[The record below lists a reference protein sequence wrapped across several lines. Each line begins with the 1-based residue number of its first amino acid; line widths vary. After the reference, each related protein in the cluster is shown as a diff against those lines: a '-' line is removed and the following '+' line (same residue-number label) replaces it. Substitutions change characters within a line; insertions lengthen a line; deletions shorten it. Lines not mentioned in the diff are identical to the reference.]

1 MHNRFARRMLVIASG
16 FRDGLADTAMSHG
29 TDTVGD
35 PSWPTHGIDPA
46 LLKQLREEI
55 APTQLWSLLL
65 SIIERRAEVRDAAAL
80 ARQWEQD
87 RFVEPAY
94 IDQRT
99 SLELDRHLFSAAAE
113 FEAIE
118 LSPLAPLG
126 ACSVVA
132 PTSQNRV
139 VSTVRGTEV
148 ISDPTNVL
156 ALESAR
162 RLRKDPASIVKLATS
177 HRCVRAQALPKLPGY
192 AAHFRMFCLTTA
204 GHETK
209 DQAFTVDALIDH
221 VRTHMRALQLL
232 EQHGYAFPGRAVTL
246 LSTPERRFLA
256 DRVAAA
262 LGEIEVKHEPLTK
275 EYYNGLRFMI
285 NVRGE
290 QGEFPLV
297 DGGAFDWVA
306 KLASNR
312 KLAFVASGMG
322 SQLVAYVFNL
332 SRRER

>member
-1 MHNRFARRMLVIASG
+1 MSDSNDASAG
-16 FRDGLADTAMSHG
+16 HEWVTS
-29 TDTVGD
+29 
-35 PSWPTHGIDPA
+35 GIDPE
-46 LLKQLREEI
+46 LLKQLQQELPATE
-55 APTQLWSLLL
+55 LWSLLL
-65 SIIERRAEVRDAAAL
+65 AVMERRASRRNVAAL
-80 ARQWEQD
+80 TRQWEQD

-99 SLELDRHLFSAAAE
+99 SLELDRHLFAAAAG

-148 ISDPTNVL
+148 VSDPTNVL

-162 RLRKDPASIVKLATS
+162 RLRKNPAATVKLATS
-177 HRCVRAQALPKLPGY
+177 HRCVRAQAFPKLPGF
-192 AAHFRMFCLTTA
+192 AAHFRLFCMTTA

-209 DQAFTVDALIDH
+209 DQSFTVEALIEH
-221 VRTHMRALQLL
+221 IRTQLHAFELL
-232 EQHGYAFPGRAVTL
+232 ERNGYAFPERAVTL
-246 LSTPERRFLA
+246 LSTRARRPLAERIGSALA
-256 DRVAAA
+256 GV
-262 LGEIEVKHEPLTK
+262 EVKHAELMKP
-275 EYYNGLRFMI
+275 YYDGLRFTI
-285 NVRGE
+285 NVARD
-290 QGEFPLV
+290 QSEFPLV

-312 KLAFVASGMG
+312 KLVFVSSAIG
-322 SQLVAYVFNL
+322 SQLVAFAF
-332 SRRER
+332 RR

>member
-1 MHNRFARRMLVIASG
+1 MPH
-16 FRDGLADTAMSHG
+16 D
-29 TDTVGD
+29 TDTVD
-35 PSWPTHGIDPA
+35 DRSWPTSGIDPA
-46 LLKQLREEI
+46 LLKQLRDDMP
-55 APTQLWSLLL
+55 PTQLWSLLL
-65 SIIERRAEVRDAAAL
+65 SIVERRADARDVAAL
-80 ARQWEQD
+80 TRQWEQD

-99 SLELDRHLFSAAAE
+99 SLELDRHLFRAAAE

-126 ACSVVA
+126 ACSVIA

-162 RLRKDPASIVKLATS
+162 RLRKDPTSTVKLATS
-177 HRCVRAQALPKLPGY
+177 HRCVRAQAFPKLPGF
-192 AAHFRMFCLTTA
+192 AAHFRLFCLTTA
-204 GHETK
+204 GHESK

-221 VRTHMRALQLL
+221 IRTHMHTLELL
-232 EQHGYAFPGRAVTL
+232 EQHEYAFPGRTVTL
-246 LSTPERRFLA
+246 LSTPERRPLA
-256 DRVAAA
+256 ERIGAA
-262 LGEIEVKHEPLTK
+262 LGDFDVKHAPLTK
-275 EYYNGLRFMI
+275 AYYNGLRFMI
-285 NVRGE
+285 NVSGQ

-306 KLASNR
+306 KLAANR
-312 KLAFVASGMG
+312 KLVFVSSAIG

>member
-1 MHNRFARRMLVIASG
+1 MTQPDDPAAKHAWAT
-16 FRDGLADTAMSHG
+16 RD
-29 TDTVGD
+29 
-35 PSWPTHGIDPA
+35 IDPA
-46 LLKQLREEI
+46 LLEQLEQELP
-55 APTQLWSLLL
+55 ATELWSLLL
-65 SIIERRAEVRDAAAL
+65 TVMEKRAAARNVAAL
-80 ARQWEQD
+80 ARQWQAD

-94 IDQRT
+94 VDQRT
-99 SLELDRHLFSAAAE
+99 SLELDRHLFAAAAG

-148 ISDPTNVL
+148 VSDPTNVL

-162 RLRKDPASIVKLATS
+162 RLREDPTATVKLATS
-177 HRCVRAQALPKLPGY
+177 HRCVRAQAFPKLPGF
-192 AAHFRMFCLTTA
+192 AAHFRLFCVTTA

-209 DQAFTVDALIDH
+209 DQSFTTDALIEH
-221 VRTHMRALQLL
+221 IRTHLGALDAL
-232 EQHGYAFPGRAVTL
+232 EQHGYGFPTRTVTI
-246 LSTPERRFLA
+246 LSTPERRPLA
-256 DRVAAA
+256 ERIASA
-262 LGEIEVKHEPLTK
+262 LDGIEVKHAQLTK
-275 EYYNGLRFMI
+275 PYYDGLRFMI
-285 NVRGE
+285 NVTGT

-312 KLAFVASGMG
+312 KLVFVSSAIG
-322 SQLVAYVFNL
+322 SQLIAFGF
-332 SRRER
+332 RR